1 PAPAVGAD
9 EHLPR
14 CRVVPPAED
23 APPSSD
29 TLHREFGRVVGHSH
43 IHHPLVAIDIISSVR
58 NGHPLPQA
66 RKIVNLHPRGLA
78 LLPPFSPPILEYP
91 HPFPLLGVDQITG
104 SSLATPPFPPS

>member
-1 PAPAVGAD
+1 MLTRLRTTEALQVVLPGPVATSVAAPAVGAD

-58 NGHPLPQA
+58 HGHPLPQA
-66 RKIVNLHPRGLA
+66 RKIVNLHPGPR
-78 LLPPFSPPILEYP
+78 P
-91 HPFPLLGVDQITG
+91 
-104 SSLATPPFPPS
+104 SSAIFGPDS